1 MKKFRFALE
10 NVLKYRKSIED
21 QEKELLARA
30 MNRVEQEER
39 LSQELDE
46 EKRGFI
52 KSYNIDQCQI
62 GDMSHRD
69 FYLTSLDKRI
79 KNQQVQL
86 DKAIKVSNNIRI
98 KVVDATAKRKV
109 LESLKDKQLEEY
121 RELLSRAEQKILD
134 EVGISSY
141 CRKEMN
147 QRP

>member
-52 KSYNIDQCQI
+52 KSCNIDQCQI

-121 RELLSRAEQKILD
+121 RELLSRAEQKLLD